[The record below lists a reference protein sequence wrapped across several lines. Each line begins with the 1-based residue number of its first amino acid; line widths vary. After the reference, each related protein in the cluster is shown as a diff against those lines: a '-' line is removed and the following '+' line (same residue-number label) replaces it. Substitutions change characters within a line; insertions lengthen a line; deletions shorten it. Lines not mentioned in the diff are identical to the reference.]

1 MTIGVDGNEA
11 NVDRHVGVSVYTSKL
26 LEYFCRN
33 ATDDLRFVVYL
44 REQPNK
50 HMPPPNPYYT
60 YTVIHGRIA
69 WLKVFIS
76 LYLFFHRDI
85 DVYFAP
91 AHYIPSFCPAPIVTT
106 IHDLAYFYFP
116 DEFLKKDFYKLK
128 NWTREAIIA
137 SHAIIAV
144 SKTTKKDIMEYYH
157 TPDEKIHVVYNGFE
171 KTASQ
176 DEKTTWEHISNKYNV
191 KEHKYIL
198 YVGTLQ
204 PRKDIPTL
212 IAGFALFKNDHPEFK
227 LIIVGKKGWLFDLQ
241 APDDSVI
248 FTDYLPD
255 DVVVS
260 LYAHAF
266 CFVLPSRYEGF
277 GIPILE
283 AMSYGCPVIT
293 SYASS
298 LPEVGA
304 EACLYFEPG
313 NPQDL
318 AFNINLLLID
328 PAQKK
333 QIIQKGK
340 ERVKEFSWETCARET
355 LSILK
360 NSVK

>member
-33 ATDDLRFVVYL
+33 ASDDLRFVVYL
-44 REQPNK
+44 REQPK
-50 HMPPPNPYYT
+50 THMPPPNPYYT
-60 YTVIHGRIA
+60 YTVIRGRIA
-69 WLKVFIS
+69 WLKVFLS

-91 AHYIPSFCPAPIVTT
+91 AHYVPQYCPAPIVTT

-137 SHAIIAV
+137 SHTVIAV

-176 DEKTTWEHISNKYNV
+176 DEKTTWKHTSDKYNV

-241 APDDSVI
+241 APDRRDAAIIGKSFDEGIEQAPCLRIVPQGGVGI
-248 FTDYLPD
+248 HRMFRKIGLGPAHSLETIALMQKADAGAFKSAD
-255 DVVVS
+255 IVVD
-260 LYAHAF
+260 
-266 CFVLPSRYEGF
+266 
-277 GIPILE
+277 IL
-283 AMSYGCPVIT
+283 
-293 SYASS
+293 
-298 LPEVGA
+298 
-304 EACLYFEPG
+304 
-313 NPQDL
+313 DL
-318 AFNINLLLID
+318 FRDLFRTVAVCRLDLLDFFRI
-328 PAQKK
+328 
-333 QIIQKGK
+333 
-340 ERVKEFSWETCARET
+340 
-355 LSILK
+355 
-360 NSVK
+360 